1 MKTVKLNNGTEIPAM
16 GIGTFMMEPDDAEAA
31 VLAAMQSGYD
41 MVDTAN
47 AYMNEKAVGRGI
59 KRSGRKREDIY
70 ISTKLW
76 PSIYADAENAI
87 DDTLRR
93 LGTDYID
100 LLFLH
105 QPVGDFEGAYRA
117 MEKAV
122 QSGKVRSLGL
132 SNFPEDELKKV
143 VEGCSVKPAIIQAE
157 THPYFPETEL
167 RKYLDT
173 FGAKIMAWYPLGH
186 GDKNLV
192 NEPVFT
198 ELAEKYGKSNAQ
210 IILRW
215 HVQMDTIAIPGSTN
229 PEHIRSNADI
239 FDFELTADEMERIAG
254 VDKNTRYYTATRE
267 ALEGYLSF
275 APDFDAQK

>member
-1 MKTVKLNNGTEIPAM
+1 M
-16 GIGTFMMEPDDAEAA
+16 
-31 VLAAMQSGYD
+31 
-41 MVDTAN
+41 
-47 AYMNEKAVGRGI
+47 
-59 KRSGRKREDIY
+59 
-70 ISTKLW
+70 
-76 PSIYADAENAI
+76 
-87 DDTLRR
+87 
-93 LGTDYID
+93 
-100 LLFLH
+100 
-105 QPVGDFEGAYRA
+105 
-117 MEKAV
+117 
-122 QSGKVRSLGL
+122 
-132 SNFPEDELKKV
+132 
-143 VEGCSVKPAIIQAE
+143 KPAIIQAE

>member
-132 SNFPEDELKKV
+132 SNFPEDELKNSR
-143 VEGCSVKPAIIQAE
+143 GRMQ
-157 THPYFPETEL
+157 
-167 RKYLDT
+167 
-173 FGAKIMAWYPLGH
+173 
-186 GDKNLV
+186 
-192 NEPVFT
+192 
-198 ELAEKYGKSNAQ
+198 
-210 IILRW
+210 
-215 HVQMDTIAIPGSTN
+215 
-229 PEHIRSNADI
+229 
-239 FDFELTADEMERIAG
+239 
-254 VDKNTRYYTATRE
+254 RE
-267 ALEGYLSF
+267 ARDNTGGNASVLPG
-275 APDFDAQK
+275 DRT